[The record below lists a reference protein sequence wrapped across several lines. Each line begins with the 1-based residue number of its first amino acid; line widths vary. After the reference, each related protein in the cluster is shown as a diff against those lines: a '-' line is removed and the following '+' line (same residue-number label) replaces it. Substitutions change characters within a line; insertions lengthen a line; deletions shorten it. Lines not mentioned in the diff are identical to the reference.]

1 MWTRSW
7 CCKLILGEGLAH
19 LLCRPGGSSLVLKV
33 HCCLAAALLI
43 SLVLFFHVLR
53 FVLCKIASHF
63 SLSSFPKQLWWWT
76 FFFFFPLQRSKEW
89 QCSVMSVGALL
100 GLRAAVSGF
109 RSCLRYLLGVWSLV
123 TYRKSGRLSKCEMR
137 WVIPVQKQVRLIK
150 WRKSRVD
157 NQVASQCLVHIMR

>member
-76 FFFFFPLQRSKEW
+76 FFFFFFSIAKKQGMTVLSDERGGPAGSQSCRIWVQVLPQVPTGGVISSNLQKIW
-89 QCSVMSVGALL
+89 A
-100 GLRAAVSGF
+100 
-109 RSCLRYLLGVWSLV
+109 
-123 TYRKSGRLSKCEMR
+123 
-137 WVIPVQKQVRLIK
+137 PVQVRNEVSHTCSK
-150 WRKSRVD
+150 
-157 NQVASQCLVHIMR
+157 ASEIN